1 MPTPQPWRLQRP
13 PLARLHCQG
22 PHPCRPALKHGPRER
37 IWGRALLASLLPLGV
52 ALGGC
57 NARVNEELMRQG
69 HQAMVECQHGERAI
83 TDGDELRC
91 EDWAYVRSNYLEAS
105 QSQP

>member
-1 MPTPQPWRLQRP
+1 MDLSHPSLPRRQPSRTTQGPRPTPAEQRRTKQR
-13 PLARLHCQG
+13 A
-22 PHPCRPALKHGPRER
+22 
-37 IWGRALLASLLPLGV
+37 RALLASLLPLGM

-57 NARVNEELMRQG
+57 NARLNEELMRQG
-69 HQAMVECQHGERAI
+69 HQAMVECQHGERAV

-105 QSQP
+105 RSQPE

>member
-1 MPTPQPWRLQRP
+1 MQTPQQHQPHLPRRQRQQPWS
-13 PLARLHCQG
+13 
-22 PHPCRPALKHGPRER
+22 
-37 IWGRALLASLLPLGV
+37 RALLAGLLPLGV

-57 NARVNEELMRQG
+57 NTRVNEELMRQG

-83 TDGDELRC
+83 TEGDELRC

-105 QSQP
+105 QSEP